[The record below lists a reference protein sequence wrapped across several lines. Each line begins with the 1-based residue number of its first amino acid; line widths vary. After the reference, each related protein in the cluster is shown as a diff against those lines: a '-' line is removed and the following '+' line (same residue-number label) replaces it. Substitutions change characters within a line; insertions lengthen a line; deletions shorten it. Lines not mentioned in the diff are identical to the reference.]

1 MNSSSTGLERV
12 LWSWFRGGVGLSL
25 LLTHTMMHH
34 PRMCSGRLHLPLP
47 SEHPCRNV
55 DSHAVALDMPTDRS
69 PRDRI
74 GRRPCEHPPSVPS
87 SQPSTHRPGCAP
99 RSQHPHLFI
108 RSGFSK
114 FSFPFSFLLATRR
127 VLPTLSPASRL
138 LSGFLRCPRCR
149 RLFSRG
155 LISLSCAPS
164 CFLYFL
170 LFFSLALPLSLCVER
185 YVNFIVFG
193 CLVLEVV
200 ISTRER
206 TRSSTF

>member
-1 MNSSSTGLERV
+1 M
-12 LWSWFRGGVGLSL
+12 SL